1 MRRNMVTD
9 REIGD
14 YQRLVYSIVNK
25 YSFLGEID
33 DLYQVGMVGL
43 LKACENF
50 DTSYDTKFTTYAHTY
65 IMGEV
70 LKYIRENKAIKV
82 NRDMVRLNS
91 KIEKAKE
98 ILNQKLMREVSTKE
112 LAEFLGIEESLIEE
126 AILSSNFVKSLDYD
140 LNDEG
145 KELNLYDSIKYE
157 EKGFNDDIMDLH
169 DGLNSLSDEE
179 RKLIK
184 YRYFDDRTQ
193 SDVSEELGMSQVQV
207 SRSEAKI
214 LKKLKNKLS

>member
-1 MRRNMVTD
+1 
-9 REIGD
+9 
-14 YQRLVYSIVNK
+14 
-25 YSFLGEID
+25 
-33 DLYQVGMVGL
+33 
-43 LKACENF
+43 
-50 DTSYDTKFTTYAHTY
+50 
-65 IMGEV
+65 MGEV
-70 LKYIRENKAIKV
+70 LKYVRENKAIKV

-112 LAEFLGIEESLIEE
+112 LAEFLGIEENLIEE

-169 DGLNSLSDEE
+169 DGLKSLSDEE